1 MSKLSLL
8 FILFQELEALKS
20 EFEDSLD
27 QNAVQQDLR
36 TKREQEV
43 VQLKKSLDEELK
55 VRDVQLQEARLK
67 HAQQV
72 EQVNTELD
80 NVKKVC

>member
-1 MSKLSLL
+1 M
-8 FILFQELEALKS
+8 
-20 EFEDSLD
+20 D

-43 VQLKKSLDEELK
+43 VQLKKVMDEELK
-55 VRDVQLQEARLK
+55 ARDIQLQEARQK
-67 HAQQV
+67 HSQQV

-80 NVKKVC
+80 NVKKVRRKS